1 MSHQNASSILTQSK
15 CCQLCAAHPK
25 CGASIYIPAAA
36 NDPSMSICLIKSACP
51 EPSDLKDRVRCCQ
64 PGEAKNCMPPKVL
77 KCSLPPLSGFPYCNA
92 SLDVTTR
99 VADLLPRLTLNEKI
113 SQTKMVAG
121 AVPRLGM
128 VQYNFGGEALHGVWS
143 ICVIDNVSSPTR
155 HPSGRVVCPTQFP
168 APIHMASSFNRQL
181 WHDMADIS
189 STEARGLFNN
199 NNIRYPSNAGFGSP
213 CAKSLEGCLG
223 LSFYTPNINIA
234 RG

>member
-1 MSHQNASSILTQSK
+1 MNKIDQ
-15 CCQLCAAHPK
+15 
-25 CGASIYIPAAA
+25 
-36 NDPSMSICLIKSACP
+36 
-51 EPSDLKDRVRCCQ
+51 
-64 PGEAKNCMPPKVL
+64 
-77 KCSLPPLSGFPYCNA
+77 
-92 SLDVTTR
+92 TR
-99 VADLLPRLTLNEKI
+99 
-113 SQTKMVAG
+113 MVAT

-143 ICVIDNVSSPTR
+143 TCVIDNVSSPTR

-234 RG
+234 RGSYSTLLHDIVTCTASAIDRTMNIIFLPSCF